1 MKKLLVSALIAALM
15 LVPEVACA
23 ATSTPEPSTHASVK
37 HEPNARSFICRL
49 FGVC

>member
-1 MKKLLVSALIAALM
+1 MKKFFTSTLIATLM
-15 LVPEVACA
+15 LVPGVACA

-37 HEPNARSFICRL
+37 HEPNARSFICGL